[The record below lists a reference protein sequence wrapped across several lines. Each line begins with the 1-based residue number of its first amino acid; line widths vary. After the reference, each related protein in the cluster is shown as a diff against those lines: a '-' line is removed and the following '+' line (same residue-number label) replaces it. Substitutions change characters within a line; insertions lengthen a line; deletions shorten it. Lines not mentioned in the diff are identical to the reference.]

1 MNKEFW
7 LGAVGAL
14 LVNGLYLAL
23 ALSVD
28 RVWLYLLCLPFNAGL
43 LLALL
48 WFGRVEAVRGAG
60 VALFFTFWL
69 GGGCLIL
76 LMLGAILI

>member
-1 MNKEFW
+1 
-7 LGAVGAL
+7 VGAIGVL
-14 LVNGLYLAL
+14 LGNGLYLAL
-23 ALSVD
+23 VLPVD

-60 VALFFTFWL
+60 LALFFTFWL